1 MSVTSFLENF
11 VGLLFPN
18 VCMGCGG
25 VLSKQENVL
34 CFICENNLPKTNFHT
49 DADNT
54 VFKRLYSRIPIEN
67 ATSLFYFDKGGIV
80 QHLMHQLKYNDEK
93 EIGIYVGKMLGNYLL
108 QSNSYK
114 KIDAV
119 IPVPLHEK
127 KLFQR
132 GYNQSECFAD
142 GIAEAM
148 GISRLPN
155 VLKRIDFTETQ
166 TGKNRF
172 ERWDNVKNAFELISP
187 ELVKNK
193 HVLLVDDVVTTGAT
207 LEACAQLLMDVE
219 ETKVSIATIAFA
231 H

>member
-1 MSVTSFLENF
+1 MSVTSYLENF

-25 VLSKQENVL
+25 VLSKHENVL

-49 DADNT
+49 DADNA
-54 VFKRLYSRIPIEN
+54 VFKRLYGRIPIEN
-67 ATSLFYFDKGGIV
+67 ATSLFYFDKGGTV

-93 EIGIYVGKMLGNYLL
+93 EIGIYLGKMLGNYLL